1 MTSTRH
7 RGKRPHLLPP
17 SHGLPWSWK
26 APRPRQKSEAWRL
39 GECQSLRRGEGPS
52 PGQGPGSPRMQP
64 PVPTCPQGFGANGAS
79 LEKAKCDAKGAAV
92 PLHALGL
99 HWWGL
104 PESLPSS
111 CRAVGVPDTQGK
123 CVSHLGT
130 CPWTWGIHVC
140 SWLMPSWPDFAC
152 TRAWIP
158 GQEIWEKSLEHL
170 C

>member
-1 MTSTRH
+1 V
-7 RGKRPHLLPP
+7 PEPP
-17 SHGLPWSWK
+17 
-26 APRPRQKSEAWRL
+26 E
-39 GECQSLRRGEGPS
+39 RRGTV
-52 PGQGPGSPRMQP
+52 PRTRARQP
-64 PVPTCPQGFGANGAS
+64 KDAASSSNLPTQGFGANGAS
-79 LEKAKCDAKGAAV
+79 LEKAKRDAKGAAV

-123 CVSHLGT
+123 CVPHLGT